1 MNKSTNE
8 PVACFVETE
17 QGVMVWPIDDIN
29 EAGTYCEENEF
40 PVLLYTHPQDQKK
53 DEALRLALEAIK
65 KLVFLAEHE
74 GWEGFDKQYEA
85 ITLIEQALENK

>member
-1 MNKSTNE
+1 MKHESTNE

-40 PVLLYTHPQDQKK
+40 PVLLYTNPQDQKK
-53 DEALRLALEAIK
+53 DEALRLALEALK
-65 KLVFLAEHE
+65 NPWKAGPHGVA
-74 GWEGFDKQYEA
+74 DA